1 MPAAD
6 PQPTS
11 SGAAIL
17 RFLRV
22 TLHVGF
28 AVLLLVAILRLHFAD
43 GAVGMDGATEAAGP
57 ATPDGTAAGQRL
69 VWSALALALAAA
81 YLAGTVLEKR
91 FAAGRSSFDPH
102 RYAAPW
108 LGLIT
113 ALWGVLLAGSAEF
126 SWVAFPLFFL
136 HLHVLPRR
144 IALFTIAA
152 MTAAVVASQWVASGL
167 PSPTL
172 PMVLGPGLGAVF
184 AVVTGL
190 AYRALYQESE
200 AQRLAADEL
209 RRTRAELAR
218 TQHEAGVA
226 AERERLARE
235 IHDTLAQGLSSIVL
249 VARAA
254 EKSLASGDLATAAE
268 RFALVQQTASE
279 NLAEARSFVRG
290 LTSPQLQESSLPES
304 LQRLCG
310 ETETLAAARGDGLRC
325 RFELVGDPAE
335 LPPQYSVTLLRAA
348 QASLANV
355 RLHAKAST
363 AVVTLAFLGD
373 EVTLDVYD
381 DGTGFVPEAPGSGVA
396 GRADGSGFGLRS
408 LAARVAELNGSLD
421 VETAPGEGTVVAL
434 RLPLTGGDTSPEGER
449 H

>member
-6 PQPTS
+6 PQTTP
-11 SGAAIL
+11 SGAAVL

-43 GAVGMDGATEAAGP
+43 GPADAGTPAGA
-57 ATPDGTAAGQRL
+57 RRY
-69 VWSALALALAAA
+69 VWSALAVALAGA
-81 YLAGTVLEKR
+81 YLTGTLLEKR
-91 FAAGRSSFDPH
+91 YDAGKSEFNPH
-102 RYAAPW
+102 PYALVW
-108 LGLIT
+108 LGLVT

-144 IALFTIAA
+144 IALVTIAI
-152 MTAAVVASQWVASGL
+152 MTAAVAASQWVASGL

-172 PMVLGPGLGAVF
+172 PMVLGPVLGAGF

-190 AYRALYQESE
+190 AYRALYLEGE

-279 NLAEARSFVRG
+279 NLSEARSFVRG
-290 LTSPQLQESSLPES
+290 LTAPRLQEWSLPET
-304 LQRLCG
+304 LKRLCG
-310 ETETLAAARGDGLRC
+310 ETETLSAARGDALRC
-325 RFELVGDPAE
+325 RFELVGDAAE

-355 RLHAKAST
+355 RLHAKART

-381 DGTGFVPEAPGSGVA
+381 DGTGFTPDASGPGVA

-408 LAARVAELNGSLD
+408 LADRVAELDGSLE
-421 VETAPGEGTVVAL
+421 VESEPGEGTVVAV
-434 RLPLTGGDTSPEGER
+434 RLPLTGSPAPAKEPRQWEL
-449 H
+449 

>member
-1 MPAAD
+1 MLAAD
-6 PQPTS
+6 PQTTP

-28 AVLLLVAILRLHFAD
+28 AVLLLVAILRLHLGDGALGDGAAD
-43 GAVGMDGATEAAGP
+43 GGAPVGA
-57 ATPDGTAAGQRL
+57 QRY
-69 VWSALALALAAA
+69 VWSALAVALAVA
-81 YLAGTVLEKR
+81 YVAGTVLEKR
-91 FAAGRSSFDPH
+91 YAAGRSGFNPH
-102 RYAAPW
+102 PYAVLW
-108 LGLIT
+108 LTLVT
-113 ALWGVLLAGSAEF
+113 ALWAVLLAGSADF
-126 SWVAFPLFFL
+126 SWLAFPLFFL

-144 IALFTIAA
+144 IALLTITV
-152 MTAAVVASQWVASGL
+152 MTAAVIASQWLASGL
-167 PSPTL
+167 PAPTL
-172 PMVLGPGLGAVF
+172 PMVLGPLLGAGF

-190 AYRALYQESE
+190 AYRALFLEGE

-209 RRTRAELAR
+209 RRTRAELAS
-218 TQHEAGVA
+218 TQHEAGVV

-235 IHDTLAQGLSSIVL
+235 IHDTLAQGLSSILL

-254 EKSLASGDLATAAE
+254 EKSLAAGDPATAAE
-268 RFALVQQTASE
+268 RLALVQQTASG

-290 LTSPQLQESSLPES
+290 LTSPRLQESSLAES

-310 ETETLAAARGDGLRC
+310 ETETLAAARGDALRC

-355 RLHAKAST
+355 RQHAKAST

-381 DGTGFVPEAPGSGVA
+381 DGTGFSPEAAGSGVA

-408 LAARVAELNGSLD
+408 LADRVGELDGSLE
-421 VETAPGEGTVVAL
+421 VESAPGEGTVVAIRL
-434 RLPLTGGDTSPEGER
+434 RLTGYALSGPGEQP
-449 H
+449 

>member
-6 PQPTS
+6 PQTTP
-11 SGAAIL
+11 SGAAVL

-28 AVLLLVAILRLHFAD
+28 AVLLLVAILRLHLLQGMAD
-43 GAVGMDGATEAAGP
+43 GGADAGV
-57 ATPDGTAAGQRL
+57 RRYL
-69 VWSALALALAAA
+69 WSALAVALAGA
-81 YLAGTVLEKR
+81 YLAGTLLEKR
-91 FAAGRSSFDPH
+91 YDAGRSTFNPH
-102 RYAAPW
+102 PYAVPW
-108 LGLIT
+108 LGLVT

-136 HLHVLPRR
+136 HLHVLPRPA
-144 IALFTIAA
+144 ALVTITV

-167 PSPTL
+167 PSPAL
-172 PMVLGPGLGAVF
+172 PMVLGPVLGAGF

-190 AYRALYQESE
+190 AYRALYLEGE
-200 AQRLAADEL
+200 AQRLAAEEL

-254 EKSLASGDLATAAE
+254 EKSLASGDLGTAAE
-268 RFALVQQTASE
+268 RLALVQQTASE
-279 NLAEARSFVRG
+279 NLSEARSFVRD
-290 LTSPQLQESSLPES
+290 LTAPRLQESSLPET
-304 LQRLCG
+304 LKRLCT
-310 ETETLAAARGDGLRC
+310 ETETLAAARGEGLHC

-355 RLHAKAST
+355 RVHAKASS

-381 DGTGFVPEAPGSGVA
+381 DGTGFEPDAPGSSVA

-408 LAARVAELNGSLD
+408 LAARVTELNGSLE
-421 VETAPGEGTVVAL
+421 VESAPGEGAVVAI
-434 RLPLTGGDTSPEGER
+434 RLPLTGEQR
-449 H
+449 

>member
-6 PQPTS
+6 PQTTP
-11 SGAAIL
+11 SGAAVL

-28 AVLLLVAILRLHFAD
+28 AVLLLVAILRLHLLQGMAD
-43 GAVGMDGATEAAGP
+43 GGADAGV
-57 ATPDGTAAGQRL
+57 RRYL
-69 VWSALALALAAA
+69 WSALAVALAGA
-81 YLAGTVLEKR
+81 YLAGTLLEKR
-91 FAAGRSSFDPH
+91 YDAGRSTFNPH
-102 RYAAPW
+102 PYAVPW
-108 LGLIT
+108 LGLVT

-136 HLHVLPRR
+136 HLHLLPRR
-144 IALFTIAA
+144 IALLTISV
-152 MTAAVVASQWVASGL
+152 MTAAVVASQWAASGL
-167 PSPTL
+167 PSPAL
-172 PMVLGPGLGAVF
+172 PLVLGPVLGAGF

-190 AYRALYQESE
+190 AYRALYLEGE
-200 AQRLAADEL
+200 AQRLAAEEL

-254 EKSLASGDLATAAE
+254 EKSLASGDLGTAAE
-268 RFALVQQTASE
+268 RLALVQQTASE
-279 NLAEARSFVRG
+279 NLSEARSFVRG
-290 LTSPQLQESSLPES
+290 LTAPRLQESSLPET
-304 LQRLCG
+304 LKRLCA
-310 ETETLAAARGDGLRC
+310 ETENLTAARGEGLHC

-355 RLHAKAST
+355 RVHAKASS

-381 DGTGFVPEAPGSGVA
+381 DGTGFEPDAPGSGVA

-408 LAARVAELNGSLD
+408 LAARVTELNGSLE
-421 VETAPGEGTVVAL
+421 VESAPGEGTVVAI
-434 RLPLTGGDTSPEGER
+434 RLPLTGEQR
-449 H
+449 

>member
-1 MPAAD
+1 MLAAD
-6 PQPTS
+6 PQTTP

-17 RFLRV
+17 RFLRM

-28 AVLLLVAILRLHFAD
+28 AVLLLVAILRLHLGDGALGDGAAD
-43 GAVGMDGATEAAGP
+43 GGAPVGA
-57 ATPDGTAAGQRL
+57 QRY
-69 VWSALALALAAA
+69 VWSALAVALAVA
-81 YLAGTVLEKR
+81 YVAGTVLEKR
-91 FAAGRSSFDPH
+91 YAAGRSGFNPH
-102 RYAAPW
+102 PYAVLW
-108 LGLIT
+108 LTLVT
-113 ALWGVLLAGSAEF
+113 ALWAVLLAGSADF
-126 SWVAFPLFFL
+126 SWLAFPLFFL

-144 IALFTIAA
+144 IALLTITV
-152 MTAAVVASQWVASGL
+152 MTAAVIASQWLASGL
-167 PSPTL
+167 PAPTL
-172 PMVLGPGLGAVF
+172 PMVLGPLLGAGF

-190 AYRALYQESE
+190 AYRALFLEGE

-209 RRTRAELAR
+209 RRTRAELAS
-218 TQHEAGVA
+218 TQHEAGVV

-235 IHDTLAQGLSSIVL
+235 IHDTLAQGLSSILL

-254 EKSLASGDLATAAE
+254 EKSLAAGDLATAAE
-268 RFALVQQTASE
+268 RLALVQQTASG

-290 LTSPQLQESSLPES
+290 LTSPRLQESSLAES

-310 ETETLAAARGDGLRC
+310 ETETLAAARGDALRC
-325 RFELVGDPAE
+325 RFELVGHPAE

-355 RLHAKAST
+355 RQHAKANT

-381 DGTGFVPEAPGSGVA
+381 DGTGFSPEAAGSGVA

-408 LAARVAELNGSLD
+408 LADRVGELDGSLE
-421 VETAPGEGTVVAL
+421 VESAPGEGTVVAIRL
-434 RLPLTGGDTSPEGER
+434 RLTGDALSGPGEQP
-449 H
+449 

>member
-6 PQPTS
+6 PQTTP
-11 SGAAIL
+11 SGAAVL

-28 AVLLLVAILRLHFAD
+28 AVLLLVAILRLHLLQGMAD
-43 GAVGMDGATEAAGP
+43 GGADAGV
-57 ATPDGTAAGQRL
+57 RRYL
-69 VWSALALALAAA
+69 WSALAVALAGA
-81 YLAGTVLEKR
+81 YLAGTLLEKR
-91 FAAGRSSFDPH
+91 YDAGRSTFNPH
-102 RYAAPW
+102 PYAVPW
-108 LGLIT
+108 LGLVT

-136 HLHVLPRR
+136 HLHVLPRPA
-144 IALFTIAA
+144 ALVTITV

-172 PMVLGPGLGAVF
+172 PMVLGPVLGAGF

-190 AYRALYQESE
+190 AYRALYLEGE

-268 RFALVQQTASE
+268 RLALVQQTASE
-279 NLAEARSFVRG
+279 NLSEARSFVRG
-290 LTSPQLQESSLPES
+290 LTAPRLQESSLPET
-304 LQRLCG
+304 LKRLCT
-310 ETETLAAARGDGLRC
+310 ETETLAAARGEGLRC

-355 RLHAKAST
+355 RVHAKASS

-381 DGTGFVPEAPGSGVA
+381 DGTGFDPEAPGSGVA

-408 LAARVAELNGSLD
+408 LAARVTELNGSLE
-421 VETAPGEGTVVAL
+421 VESVPGEGTVVAI
-434 RLPLTGGDTSPEGER
+434 RLPLTGEQR
-449 H
+449 

>member
-6 PQPTS
+6 PQTTTP
-11 SGAAIL
+11 GAAIL

-28 AVLLLVAILRLHFAD
+28 AVLLLVAILRLHLAHGTSAGGAAAD
-43 GAVGMDGATEAAGP
+43 VGTPAGA
-57 ATPDGTAAGQRL
+57 QRL
-69 VWSALALALAAA
+69 GWSALAVALAAA

-91 FAAGRSSFDPH
+91 FAAGRSSFNPH
-102 RYAAPW
+102 RYAVPW
-108 LGLIT
+108 LGLVT

-144 IALFTIAA
+144 IALLTIAA

-167 PSPTL
+167 ESPTL
-172 PMVLGPGLGAVF
+172 PMVLGPALGAGF

-190 AYRALYQESE
+190 AYRALYQEGE
-200 AQRLAADEL
+200 AQRLAAEDL

-218 TQHEAGVA
+218 TQHEAGVL
-226 AERERLARE
+226 AERGRLARE

-254 EKSLASGDLATAAE
+254 EKSLATGDVATAAE

-310 ETETLAAARGDGLRC
+310 ETETLATARGDGLRC

-355 RLHAKAST
+355 RLHSRAGT

-381 DGTGFVPEAPGSGVA
+381 DGTGFLSEAQGPGVA
-396 GRADGSGFGLRS
+396 GRADGTGFGLRS
-408 LAARVAELNGSLD
+408 LAARVAELNGSLE

-434 RLPLTGGDTSPEGER
+434 RLPLTGGALPGQAPGDPAGEQR
-449 H
+449 